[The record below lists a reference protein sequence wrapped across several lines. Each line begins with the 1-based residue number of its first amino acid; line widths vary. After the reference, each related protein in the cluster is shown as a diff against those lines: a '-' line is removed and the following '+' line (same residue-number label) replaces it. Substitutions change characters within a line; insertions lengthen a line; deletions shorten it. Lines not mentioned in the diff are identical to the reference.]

1 MNNEKIIKRKLP
13 VILYIIVAVIFI
25 LPSIIY
31 MIKNKTVYNFIY
43 MFTYFFRTPTTTIEK
58 LGNALMYFGLF
69 SILFLL
75 YFKIIKKSENIFK
88 NIKQLIIIISIVTL
102 LFVCVIPYMSSDV
115 YSYIANGWTAAHYGE
130 NPYYVPTGEITART
144 GTLDEMHRKVA
155 NCWRTEPAI
164 YGPLWTTI
172 CTGLSAL
179 SFGNLDVALLI
190 YKLANGIIHILNC
203 FLIYKITKRKSLVVL
218 YGLNPFILFEGIAN
232 AHNDIYLIF
241 FTLLAIFFLVKKKNL
256 GLAVAFLAMATAIK
270 YLAILLLPFIII
282 YYARKKDIKT
292 RLKYCAFCGIEY
304 IAIIALFYLIY
315 LKDFQVILTVLGQQE
330 KYNRSIFFILYYFL
344 RDNNMNIV
352 TTIQT
357 ITFIAFTIFYVYVVI
372 RLLLQKKI
380 NFAQTIRKYNVILF
394 IFTFIVI
401 TNFNAWYVMWLF
413 PTVFWLKGKS
423 IKIVLNL
430 SYACTIANIMN
441 FALYS
446 EDEELGIPYFII
458 MVAVTILL
466 SLDKK
471 KELTLKKKE
480 KVENGRTYR

>member
-1 MNNEKIIKRKLP
+1 MNNEKTIKRKLP
-13 VILYIIVAVIFI
+13 VILYILLSIIFM
-25 LPSIIY
+25 LPSIVY
-31 MIKNKTVYNFIY
+31 LVKNKTVYNFIY
-43 MFTYFFRTPTTTIEK
+43 MFTYFFRIPTTTLEK
-58 LGNALMYFGLF
+58 LCNALMYFGLF
-69 SILFLL
+69 SFLFLL
-75 YFKIIKKSENIFK
+75 YFKIIKNSGKIFK
-88 NIKQLIIIISIVTL
+88 NVKNLMIIIAIITL
-102 LFVCVIPYMSSDV
+102 LFVFVIPYMSSDV

-130 NPYYVPTGEITART
+130 NPYYVPTGEITAKT

-164 YGPLWTTI
+164 YGPLWTSI

-190 YKLANGIIHILNC
+190 YKLANAIVHILNC
-203 FLIYKITKRKSLVVL
+203 ILIYKITRRKSLVVL

-232 AHNDIYLIF
+232 AHNDIYLILF
-241 FTLLAIFFLVKKKNL
+241 ILLAIFFLLKKKNL

-270 YLAILLLPFIII
+270 YLAILVMPFIII
-282 YYARKKDIKT
+282 YYVRNKDLKT
-292 RLKYCAFCGIEY
+292 RIKYCLICGIEY
-304 IAIIALFYLIY
+304 IAIIALFYIIY

-352 TTIQT
+352 KTIQT
-357 ITFIAFTIFYVYVVI
+357 VVFVAFAIIYVYVVI
-372 RLLLQKKI
+372 KLLLQKKI
-380 NFAQTIRKYNVILF
+380 NFLQTIRKYNVILF

-413 PTVFWLKGKS
+413 PTIFWLKGKS

-446 EDEELGIPYFII
+446 EDEELGIPYFIL
-458 MVAVTILL
+458 MVGVTVLL
-466 SLDKK
+466 SVEKK
-471 KELTLKKKE
+471 MQTKWGMLNE
-480 KVENGRTYR
+480 KN